1 MKKEEPDV
9 LGDAVVDYIH
19 VLEGKKPAAVAQI
32 GGEQELT
39 NEQRARL
46 PYVLAAQ
53 QHCILCGEDP
63 DVIGNWKIPDFLMK
77 GRSRQIITGEPG
89 FILFALCIRCK
100 YIPGA
105 LQEVA
110 KELISRVEGTK
121 DRGSL
126 LLT

>member
-1 MKKEEPDV
+1 MKKQEPDI
-9 LGDAVVDYIH
+9 LGDAVVDYIN

-39 NEQRARL
+39 NYQRVML
-46 PYVLAAQ
+46 PYLLAAKN
-53 QHCILCGEDP
+53 HCILCGEDP
-63 DVIGNWKIPDFLMK
+63 DVIGSWKIPDALAK
-77 GRSRQIITGEPG
+77 GRKDAI
-89 FILFALCIRCK
+89 ILFVLCIRCK

-110 KELISRVEGTK
+110 KELIRRVEGTK